1 MAIMEI
7 LIITLALTKII
18 NINLLQTQVKD
29 FISLINSMQCL
40 PKFQINSR
48 IQYLCNHNMDLTL
61 LHKINVLKTAH
72 KVIVIVYSSNQ
83 NLSKT
88 YLKAFISKI
97 NNIQSTK
104 YQSINLNLMLI

>member
-29 FISLINSMQCL
+29 FISLINPTQCL
-40 PKFQINSR
+40 PNFQTLCR
-48 IQYLCNHNMDLTL
+48 IQCICNQNMELTL

-72 KVIVIVYSSNQ
+72 KVTVVVYSSNQ
-83 NLSKT
+83 NLPKT
-88 YLKAFISKI
+88 YPKAFINKI
-97 NNIQSTK
+97 NNITSTK
-104 YQSINLNLMLI
+104 YQFINLYLM